1 MTKRLIPRL
10 DAFGISHFR
19 SCGQKRFVP
28 LFCQAGCL
36 PIVKAVGF
44 QPASEVF
51 IPSAGA
57 KPRRKGGGAVRPASG
72 ADRQLPKSSGVGAV
86 GSGWRSGH
94 RRVRFAA

>member
-10 DAFGISHFR
+10 DAFGISRFR
-19 SCGQKRFVP
+19 SLGQKRIHSA
-28 LFCQAGCL
+28 LL
-36 PIVKAVGF
+36 PSGMFADREGRWL
-44 QPASEVF
+44 

-57 KPRRKGGGAVRPASG
+57 KPHRKGGGAVRPASG

-86 GSGWRSGH
+86 GSGRRSGH